1 VNDPAG
7 QRLMGAPA
15 GRTSPRD
22 VPKRLDPFRPEHN
35 RGHRHRSGR
44 RGHHCSSTRFG
55 RGIGFSRSTV
65 ATSANEVAKSVAI
78 GTTFDPPPNP
88 PLVRGGAWRSVT
100 LCDGKCPP
108 RHKFST
114 GKSGLFVL
122 RIWFRKKW
130 GFESPSPHCN
140 QFGKLGPMDLVSSGR
155 WASDPPPDPPL
166 FPSVL
171 VPMTMRT
178 VAGDNGFGWL
188 TQAARESRLV
198 AQGADVLGAEC
209 ALADTMPTWLAALIS
224 GGTGA
229 EAGAEYS
236 CVTFCRAHRCR
247 YRVCRAA
254 WARRPVRVL

>member
-1 VNDPAG
+1 MVPAFPG
-7 QRLMGAPA
+7 ASATASSAGSSHHQRHEFANIAPS
-15 GRTSPRD
+15 R
-22 VPKRLDPFRPEHN
+22 
-35 RGHRHRSGR
+35 RGDGGTGR
-44 RGHHCSSTRFG
+44 RAR
-55 RGIGFSRSTV
+55 
-65 ATSANEVAKSVAI
+65 
-78 GTTFDPPPNP
+78 
-88 PLVRGGAWRSVT
+88 
-100 LCDGKCPP
+100 
-108 RHKFST
+108 
-114 GKSGLFVL
+114 L

-254 WARRPVRVL
+254 WARRPVRVF